1 MLDEASKFIELDATP
16 PIEVEQSNANEV
28 SRRIEL
34 MNFKQKIHARACVN
48 RERHIEMLLSQCK
61 SALHVGC
68 TDAPFTE
75 HLLNSGD
82 LLHHRLLQIAP
93 DKVTGFDISLKNLQA
108 LQRTYPRS
116 KFIHGDAEQLKKYF
130 NDQTF
135 DLIVAGEIL
144 EHLSNPGQFLEA
156 CGEVLD
162 KNGVLLLTVPNVFG
176 ARRLVHNLLGTENY
190 HPDHTFYFSENT
202 INTLAARHGLQI
214 SDCYYYAS
222 NPGNSLAKKALYFL
236 VEKVPARIF
245 GNHFLE
251 GLVIELKR
259 ADKNLFTSQLH

>member
-1 MLDEASKFIELDATP
+1 MIDEASEFLELDVAP
-16 PIEVEQSNANEV
+16 PIGLEQTNSPET

-34 MNFKQKIHARACVN
+34 MDFKQKIHARTCVN
-48 RERHIEMLLSQCK
+48 RERHIEKLLSQCN

-116 KFIHGDAEQLKKYF
+116 KFIHGDAEDLGRYF
-130 NDQTF
+130 TSEKF

-144 EHLSNPGQFLEA
+144 EHLSNPGHFLQS
-156 CGEVLD
+156 CNEVLGE
-162 KNGVLLLTVPNVFG
+162 NGVLLLTVPNVFG

-202 INTLAARHGLQI
+202 LKTLASRHGLHI
-214 SDCYYYAS
+214 SNSFYYAS
-222 NPGNSLAKKALYFL
+222 NPGNSIGKKALYFM
-236 VEKVPARIF
+236 VEKIPARIF

-259 ADKNLFTSQLH
+259 VN